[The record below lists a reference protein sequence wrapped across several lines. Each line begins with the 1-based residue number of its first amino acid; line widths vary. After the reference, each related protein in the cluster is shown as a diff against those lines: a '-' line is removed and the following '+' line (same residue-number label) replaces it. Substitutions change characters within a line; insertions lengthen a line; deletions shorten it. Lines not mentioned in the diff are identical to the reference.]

1 MAGNEELFQKAMNQG
16 HSAAWDGMWD
26 QASFF
31 YRQALEQFPDH
42 PKALT
47 NLGLALVELQQ
58 FEDALTCY
66 RRAAVIAP
74 DDPLP
79 VEKVAQ
85 LSERLGR
92 LNDATRASLQAA
104 DLYIKNREVDKAIEN
119 WLRVTH
125 FNSDHL
131 TAHSRLAMTYERLGR
146 KAEAVSEYLAVAS
159 LVQHGGDMVKAA
171 QAVNYAFMIMPESG
185 EARQALSLLKANQM
199 LPRPLRPRGG
209 TGPIIMAKV
218 RQLEGAG
225 PDPKET
231 PRLEDPIAEARQ
243 KALVALAG
251 VLFDQTDDAAE
262 GQASRRGLI
271 SITRGPGALAT
282 EGSERSKMFTHLS
295 QAIDYQT
302 QEREDLAVSE
312 LEKSVE
318 AGLKQPAAYFT
329 LGLLHYRRA
338 HYEPALAN
346 LRIAVKHPDF
356 ALASRLLMG
365 AALKKLGRLNE
376 ASVEYLDALKIA
388 DGATVPPQQANE
400 MTQLY
405 ESLIDSQSQ
414 QTDKTVCDNLC
425 TNIASLLER
434 PDWKD
439 QLNRVRQQLPAQAEG
454 SLPLP
459 LAEMMLQTH
468 SGRVIESL
476 ASIRSMIEKN
486 QVRTATEEAFFALM
500 YAPGYLPI
508 HIQIGEL
515 LLKENRLQE
524 AVQKFSIVAQ
534 VYSARGETAQA
545 THLLRRI
552 MQLNPVDLS
561 VRGHLIEALMAQGKV
576 DEAIREDLELAETYY
591 RLTELDMAR
600 KTYMTALRLAQQSSS
615 NRKWSTR
622 ILTRIADIDMQHM
635 DWRQA
640 LRVFEQIRILQPD
653 DEKVRQ
659 NLIDINFR
667 IGQESVGLT
676 ELDSFIN
683 FLEGKSQRG
692 KAIQFLQSLINDRPE
707 KIEFHRRLADLYQK
721 NGQAPQAIAEMDIMG
736 DLLIS
741 AGNKAGAINLIQ
753 SILNLNPPNAADYQ
767 RLLQQLRNAK

>member
-1 MAGNEELFQKAMNQG
+1 MAGNEDLFQKAMNQG
-16 HSAAWDGMWD
+16 HSAAWDGMWE

-31 YRQALEQFPDH
+31 YRQALEQFPDN

-92 LNDATRASLQAA
+92 LNDATRSSLQAA
-104 DLYIKNREVDKAIEN
+104 DLYVKNHEVDKAIEN
-119 WLRVTH
+119 WVRVTR
-125 FNSDHL
+125 FNPDHL
-131 TAHSRLAMTYERLGR
+131 TAHSRLAMIYERLGR

-159 LVQHGGDMVKAA
+159 LVQHAGDMVKAS

-185 EARQALSLLKANQM
+185 EARQALTMLKANQV

-209 TGPIIMAKV
+209 TGPVLMAKV
-218 RQLEGAG
+218 RQLEGTRNNQ
-225 PDPKET
+225 DET
-231 PRLEDPIAEARQ
+231 PKLNPISEARQ
-243 KALVALAG
+243 KALVTLAG
-251 VLFDQTDDAAE
+251 ILFDQVDEAAE
-262 GQASRRGLI
+262 GQANRRGLI
-271 SITRGPGALAT
+271 SITRGPGISAN
-282 EGSERSKMFTHLS
+282 EVSERSKMFTHLS
-295 QAIDYQT
+295 QSIDYQT
-302 QEREDLAVSE
+302 QEREDISASE
-312 LEKSVE
+312 LEKSIA
-318 AGLKQPAAYFT
+318 AGLTQPAAYFN
-329 LGLLHYRRA
+329 LGLLQYHREQF
-338 HYEPALAN
+338 EPALAN
-346 LRIAVKHPDF
+346 LRISVKHPDF
-356 ALASRLLMG
+356 SMASRLLLG
-365 AALKKLGRLNE
+365 GSLKKLGRLNE
-376 ASVEYLDALKIA
+376 AAVEYLDALKVA
-388 DGATVPPQQANE
+388 DGSTVSPQQATE
-400 MTQLY
+400 MNQLY

-414 QTDKTVCDNLC
+414 QTDNTACDNLC
-425 TNIASLLER
+425 TNIAAMLER
-434 PDWKD
+434 PDWKE
-439 QLNRVRQQLPAQAEG
+439 QLSRARQELPAQEEG

-476 ASIRSMIEKN
+476 ANIRSMIEKN
-486 QVRTATEEAFFALM
+486 QFRSASEEAFFALM

-508 HIQIGEL
+508 HIQVGEL
-515 LLKENRLQE
+515 LLKEGHVQE
-524 AVQKFSIVAQ
+524 AVQKFTIVAQ
-534 VYSARGETAQA
+534 VYSVRGETAQS
-545 THLLRRI
+545 TLLLRRI
-552 MQLNPVDLS
+552 MQLNPMDLS
-561 VRGHLIEALMAQGKV
+561 VRSRLIEALMSQGKV

-622 ILTRIADIDMQHM
+622 ILTRIADIDMQRM

-653 DEKVRQ
+653 DERVRQ

-683 FLEGKSQRG
+683 FLESKAQRG
-692 KAIQFLQSLINDRPE
+692 KAVQFLQSLINDRPE
-707 KIEFHRRLADLYQK
+707 KLEFHRRLADLYQK
-721 NGQAPQAIAEMDIMG
+721 SGQISQAIAEMDIMG

-753 SILNLNPPNAADYQ
+753 TILSLNPPNAAEYQ
-767 RLLQQLRNAK
+767 KLLQQLQNAK

>member
-47 NLGLALVELQQ
+47 NLGLALLELQQ
-58 FEDALTCY
+58 FEDALACY
-66 RRAAVIAP
+66 RRAAVVAP

-125 FNSDHL
+125 FNPDHL
-131 TAHSRLAMTYERLGR
+131 TVHSRLAMTYERLGR

-171 QAVNYAFMIMPESG
+171 QAVNYAFMIMPENG
-185 EARQALSLLKANQM
+185 EARQALSMLKANQM

-218 RQLEGAG
+218 RQLEAAR
-225 PDPKET
+225 PNQEEA

-243 KALVALAG
+243 KALVTLAG
-251 VLFDQTDDAAE
+251 VLFDQADEANE
-262 GQASRRGLI
+262 GQANRRGLI
-271 SITRGPGALAT
+271 SITRGTGAPAA
-282 EGSERSKMFTHLS
+282 EGSDRSKMIAHLS

-302 QEREDLAVSE
+302 QEREDIAASE

-318 AGLKQPAAYFT
+318 AGLMQPAAYFT
-329 LGLLHYRRA
+329 LGLLHYRREQ
-338 HYEPALAN
+338 YEPTLAN
-346 LRIAVKHPDF
+346 LQIAVKHPDF

-365 AALKKLGRLNE
+365 GALKKLGRLNE

-388 DGATVPPQQANE
+388 DGASVPPQQANE

-405 ESLIDSQSQ
+405 ESLIDSQSR
-414 QTDKTVCDNLC
+414 QTDKIACDNLC

-439 QLNRVRQQLPAQAEG
+439 QLSRARQQLPAQVEG

-459 LAEMMLQTH
+459 LAEMMVQTH

-486 QVRTATEEAFFALM
+486 QIRTATEEAFFALM
-500 YAPGYLPI
+500 YAPSYLPI

-515 LLKENRLQE
+515 LLKENHVQE
-524 AVQKFSIVAQ
+524 AGQKFSIVAQ
-534 VYSARGETAQA
+534 VYTLRGETTQA
-545 THLLRRI
+545 TQLLRRI
-552 MQLNPVDLS
+552 MQLNPMDLS
-561 VRGHLIEALMAQGKV
+561 VRGRLIEALMAQGKV
-576 DEAIREDLELAETYY
+576 DEAIREDLDLAETYY

-600 KTYMTALRLAQQSSS
+600 KTYMTALHLAQQSSS
-615 NRKWSTR
+615 NRKWNIR
-622 ILTRIADIDMQHM
+622 ILTRLADIDMQRM

-667 IGQESVGLT
+667 IGQESVGLN

-683 FLEGKSQRG
+683 FLEG
-692 KAIQFLQSLINDRPE
+692 
-707 KIEFHRRLADLYQK
+707 
-721 NGQAPQAIAEMDIMG
+721 
-736 DLLIS
+736 
-741 AGNKAGAINLIQ
+741 
-753 SILNLNPPNAADYQ
+753 
-767 RLLQQLRNAK
+767 

>member
-1 MAGNEELFQKAMNQG
+1 MAGNEELFQKAMNLG

-31 YRQALEQFPDH
+31 YRQALEQSPDN

-58 FEDALTCY
+58 FEDALACY

-74 DDPLP
+74 DDALP

-119 WLRVTH
+119 WLRVTR
-125 FNSDHL
+125 FNPDHL
-131 TAHSRLAMTYERLGR
+131 TAHSRLAMIYERLGR
-146 KAEAVSEYLAVAS
+146 KAEAVSEYLAAAS
-159 LVQHGGDMVKAA
+159 LVQHAGDMVKAA

-185 EARQALSLLKANQM
+185 EARQALSMLKANQM

-209 TGPIIMAKV
+209 TGPVLMAKV
-218 RQLEGAG
+218 RQLEAARANQ
-225 PDPKET
+225 EEA

-243 KALVALAG
+243 KALVTLAG
-251 VLFDQTDDAAE
+251 VLFDQADEAAE
-262 GQASRRGLI
+262 GQASRRSLI
-271 SITRGPGALAT
+271 SITRGPGVPAT

-295 QAIDYQT
+295 QAIDNQL
-302 QEREDLAVSE
+302 QEREDIAASE

-318 AGLKQPAAYFT
+318 AGLTQPAAYFN
-329 LGLLHYRRA
+329 LGLLHYRREQ
-338 HYEPALAN
+338 YEPALAN

-356 ALASRLLMG
+356 AMASRLLMG
-365 AALKKLGRLNE
+365 GALKKLGRLNE
-376 ASVEYLDALKIA
+376 AAVEYLDALKIA

-405 ESLIDSQSQ
+405 ESMIDSQSQ
-414 QTDKTVCDNLC
+414 QTDKTACDNLC

-439 QLNRVRQQLPAQAEG
+439 QLSRARQQLPAQAEG

-459 LAEMMLQTH
+459 LAEMMLQSH

-476 ASIRSMIEKN
+476 ASIRSMVEKN

-515 LLKENRLQE
+515 LLKENHVQE

-534 VYSARGETAQA
+534 VYSVRGETAQA
-545 THLLRRI
+545 TNLLRRI
-552 MQLNPVDLS
+552 MQLTPMDLS
-561 VRGHLIEALMAQGKV
+561 VRGRLIEALMAQGKV

-622 ILTRIADIDMQHM
+622 ILTRIADIDMQRM
-635 DWRQA
+635 DLRQA

-653 DEKVRQ
+653 DERVRQ

-667 IGQESVGLT
+667 IGQESFGIAK
-676 ELDSFIN
+676 LDSFIN
-683 FLEGKSQRG
+683 FLEGKAQRG
-692 KAIQFLQSLINDRPE
+692 KAIQFMQSLINDRPE

-721 NGQAPQAIAEMDIMG
+721 SGQVPQTIAEMDVMG

-741 AGNKAGAINLIQ
+741 AGNKTGAINLIQ